1 MSKERFTVTPSE
13 HSMWTVSDSESG
25 FSIKFREGM
34 FNETQEVVNPDKL
47 PDHMTGDEL
56 ARWAAR
62 SMREIGDYMALEHPL
77 LVSCDIYAR
86 RSALWQLSHESWWVT
101 LVAAC
106 NGLLIDPEVGDLTD
120 NLFDELDDFFNLSGE
135 NPADLE
141 ENEKQNL
148 LGMVSLLDEDE
159 AREVFDIIHT
169 YWNEYHDAHYDTEK
183 WASDLLWWPCWANP
197 VIDKM
202 EEEAEDGEDA

>member
-13 HSMWTVSDSESG
+13 HSMWTVGDSESG

-34 FNETQEVVNPDKL
+34 FNQTQEVKTPDTL
-47 PDHMTGDEL
+47 PKDVDPAT
-56 ARWAAR
+56 WAAKAM
-62 SMREIGDYMALEHPL
+62 SAIGDYMALEHPL

-120 NLFDELDDFFNLSGE
+120 NLFDELDDFFELGFFLKNEHHSGTITV
-135 NPADLE
+135 PF
-141 ENEKQNL
+141 
-148 LGMVSLLDEDE
+148 
-159 AREVFDIIHT
+159 R
-169 YWNEYHDAHYDTEK
+169 
-183 WASDLLWWPCWANP
+183 
-197 VIDKM
+197 
-202 EEEAEDGEDA
+202 